1 MGGTAGQ
8 RRAEK
13 LERESAK
20 ADASAKA
27 KKKAE
32 DDAYWAA
39 AGEGSKSKA
48 QAKREAADAA
58 ADASAASK
66 AEARRLA
73 KMEEEEMAGVSDVS
87 LPFFFFLLF
96 RSPRARLACFTS
108 SSSCTRRSSNSFAFL
123 PSPPPGFVFSSLFRH
138 TQRAQYGKKPTKKKM
153 TKAELAAQAEMDAKV
168 GHEESAI
175 IFSSQSHSARPK
187 KEICRCFFHPRI
199 FLY

>member
-87 LPFFFFLLF
+87 LLNYPPTRLSHHPFF
-96 RSPRARLACFTS
+96 S
-108 SSSCTRRSSNSFAFL
+108 SS
-123 PSPPPGFVFSSLFRH
+123 FSVLL
-138 TQRAQYGKKPTKKKM
+138 
-153 TKAELAAQAEMDAKV
+153 EL
-168 GHEESAI
+168 G
-175 IFSSQSHSARPK
+175 
-187 KEICRCFFHPRI
+187 
-199 FLY
+199 